1 VTRATI
7 GILCLLLGVIPAPAS
22 SQVSQGR
29 AFAPGPWEPTAPE
42 PDSVQRSSPWF
53 APIAS
58 ALIPGTGQL
67 LRHEDRGALYVV
79 AEVFLLQRFLSMW
92 SAAHREEDR
101 YRDLALKVARAQF
114 GASVRD
120 TVFEYYEQMGR
131 YVESGPFDTDPGPRL
146 VPPID
151 ESTYNGNIWALA
163 RRTYFSGAAP
173 PADTSLTYQAALA
186 FYRSRA
192 IGPNYLWSWK
202 DAPIERDLF
211 RQSIQQG
218 DDTFRRAT
226 QQLGLL
232 LANHFLSA
240 VDAFVSDRLSRRR
253 RPISLGHRLLLPGP
267 GSPPGVQIR
276 IRIGL

>member
-1 VTRATI
+1 MMKASVRLA
-7 GILCLLLGVIPAPAS
+7 GLVLVLIPAAAR
-22 SQVSQGR
+22 SQARDGR
-29 AFAPGPWEPTAPE
+29 AFFPGSWAPTAPA
-42 PDSVQRSSPWF
+42 PDSAQHSAPWF

-67 LRHEDRGALYVV
+67 LRREDRGALYVV

-92 SAAHREEDR
+92 SAGQREEDR
-101 YRDLALKVARAQF
+101 YRDLALKVARAPF
-114 GASVRD
+114 GASARD

-146 VPPID
+146 APPVD
-151 ESTYNGNIWALA
+151 EATYNGNIWALA
-163 RRTYFSGAAP
+163 RRTYFSGAAQP
-173 PADTSLTYQAALA
+173 PDTSITYQAALA

-202 DAPIERDLF
+202 DAPIEQDLF
-211 RQSIQQG
+211 RQGIQRG

-240 VDAFVSDRLSRRR
+240 VDAFVSDRLSRRG
-253 RPISLGHRLLLPGP
+253 RPVSLGHRLLLPGYR
-267 GSPPGVQIR
+267 SPAGVMIQIK
-276 IRIGL
+276 IGL